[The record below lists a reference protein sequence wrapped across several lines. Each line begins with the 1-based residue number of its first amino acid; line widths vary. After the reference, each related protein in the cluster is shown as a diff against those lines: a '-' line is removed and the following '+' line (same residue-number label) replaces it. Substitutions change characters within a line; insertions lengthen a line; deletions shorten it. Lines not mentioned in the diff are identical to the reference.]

1 MKTLRILRLNEF
13 FLSLDKCK
21 EIRESR
27 PAEPAALDRVGERRL
42 RRFGEVPIVMF
53 VLPKTSVNDPELD
66 SIMSSRTQLRGNSL
80 NTKETEE

>member
-27 PAEPAALDRVGERRL
+27 PAEPAALDRVGERRP
-42 RRFGEVPIVMF
+42 RRFGEVPIVVFM
-53 VLPKTSVNDPELD
+53 LPKTSVNDPELE
-66 SIMSSRTQLRGNSL
+66 SIVSSKTQLRDNSL
-80 NTKETEE
+80 DAKETEE